1 MTTPGCEVAHDVAEV
16 LLRHHNIDLHD
27 RLEQVRLGLLHAV
40 LDRHRT
46 GDVERHLARVNG
58 VVRTIDQ
65 RDCDVDHRIAGSDAR
80 LNGLADALLDRGYVL
95 PRGAALRALVLEDE
109 PRSRLRGANHD
120 LGVAVLAFASGVPD
134 DSADPRRLA

>member
-1 MTTPGCEVAHDVAEV
+1 MTTPRCEVAHDVAEV

-40 LDRHRT
+40 LDCHRT

-65 RDCDVDHRIAGSDAR
+65 RVCDVEHRIAGSDAR
-80 LNGLADALLDRGYVL
+80 LNVLADALLDLGDVFSPDAAWRGLDYDA
-95 PRGAALRALVLEDE
+95 G
-109 PRSRLRGANHD
+109 
-120 LGVAVLAFASGVPD
+120 
-134 DSADPRRLA
+134 